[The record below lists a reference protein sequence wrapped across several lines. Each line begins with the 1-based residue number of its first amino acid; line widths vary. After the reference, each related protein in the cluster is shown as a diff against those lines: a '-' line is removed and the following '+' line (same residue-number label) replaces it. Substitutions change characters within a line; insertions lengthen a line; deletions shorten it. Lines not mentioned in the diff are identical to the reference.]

1 MPYLIPI
8 DRQGREHHDGL
19 GWVAV
24 DCEQLFFTFHNLALE
39 VRVSDMLFLT
49 FGSLIAASAAK
60 LRRSL

>member
-1 MPYLIPI
+1 
-8 DRQGREHHDGL
+8 L

-39 VRVSDMLFLT
+39 VQVSDMLFLT

-60 LRRSL
+60 LRRSLRDKFWVISP